1 VFVFVNDAG
10 AVTQAPS
17 LPTMCVPL
25 ALAVTDATAITNLQ
39 DLRSQVS
46 EHVRPRSESGVS
58 GFDIG
63 DIKPS
68 TRSDPSTG
76 WAWADGAIYNDIDY
90 PLAAAAI
97 GRKYSLPSDPVG
109 TFRVIDM
116 RGRTLIGS
124 TFARPAGTIGGSET
138 VSLTAAQNGR
148 HSHATTETGHT
159 HGSTSNHGHNTVD
172 PGHGHPVLGSY
183 ETSGGSTDSIIVE
196 NAAIAGETGGSFGY
210 TTENNSNAGQRL
222 ILPQPTGMQVLA
234 GSANVQVASA
244 TTGLSV
250 RDAGEG
256 APHDNMMPFNTCHY
270 FVRLF

>member
-1 VFVFVNDAG
+1 
-10 AVTQAPS
+10 
-17 LPTMCVPL
+17 MCIPL
-25 ALAVTDATAITNLQ
+25 ARAVTDATTITNLQ
-39 DLRSQVS
+39 DLRLQVT
-46 EHVRPRSESGVS
+46 EHVRPRTETGVS

-63 DIKPS
+63 DIKS
-68 TRSDPSTG
+68 SARANPSTG

-97 GRKYSLPSDPVG
+97 GRKYSLPSDAAG
-109 TFRVIDM
+109 TFRVFDL
-116 RGRTLIGS
+116 RNRTLIGS
-124 TFARPAGTIGGSET
+124 SSTRPAGTTGGAET

-183 ETSGGSTDSIIVE
+183 ETSGGNTDSIIVE

-256 APHDNMMPFNTCHY
+256 APHDNMMPFAAANY